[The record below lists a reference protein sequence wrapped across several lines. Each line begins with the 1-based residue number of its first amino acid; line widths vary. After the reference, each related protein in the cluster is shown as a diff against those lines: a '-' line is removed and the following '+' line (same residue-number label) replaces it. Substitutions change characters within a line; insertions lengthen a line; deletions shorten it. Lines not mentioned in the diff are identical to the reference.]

1 MEPIYLEIDSSI
13 AKSCMFAGETIK
25 NNSYLKDKL
34 SKDDYEQVES
44 TFNYMQDIINSPKEY
59 SSLIEIIYKN
69 PHESVQEMAKTVT
82 EKINNPSFG
91 IELEKALTILE
102 PIISLETENN
112 DLFNPEN
119 YIRALKQHPEYE
131 KARNL
136 LDKFR
141 VFVGEYSSYNGEK
154 VTAVIAWQPP
164 NEQNNNMTSS
174 RAYPESGVMVF
185 GVPSNI
191 IQENISVEGPFH
203 ESMHMIFQ
211 DESPKIILTMEK
223 AGFFEGLGYDE
234 KQEICNDMGEAL
246 AYLFHYDFYQTEVKE
261 KLGKIYEVLESKSR
275 SPIVLKQL
283 KFAKNLK
290 GLVNSYI
297 SNGNSMDEKFF
308 EESCK
313 IYKELIE
320 KELSLKQ

>member
-1 MEPIYLEIDSSI
+1 MEPMCLEIDSSI

-25 NNSYLKDKL
+25 NNNYLKNKL
-34 SKDDYEQVES
+34 PKNDYEQVES
-44 TFNYMQDIINSPKEY
+44 TFNHMQDIINSPKEY
-59 SSLIEIIYKN
+59 SSLIESIYKN

-91 IELEKALTILE
+91 IELGKALTILE
-102 PIISLETENN
+102 PIISLETKNN

-119 YIRALKQHPEYE
+119 YIQVLKQHPEHE
-131 KARNL
+131 KARDL
-136 LDKFR
+136 LNKFR
-141 VFVGEYSSYNGEK
+141 VFVGEYGSYNGGK

-164 NEQNNNMTSS
+164 NGQNSNMTSS
-174 RAYPESGVMVF
+174 RAYPESGVMVL

-191 IQENISVEGPFH
+191 TQENISLEGPFH
-203 ESMHMIFQ
+203 ESIHMIFQ
-211 DESPKIILTMEK
+211 DESPKVILAMEK
-223 AGFFEGLGYDE
+223 AGFFEGPEYDK

-261 KLGKIYEVLESKSR
+261 KPGKIYEILESKSR
-275 SPIVLKQL
+275 SPVVLKQL

-290 GLVNSYI
+290 GSVNSYI

-308 EESCK
+308 EESCR

-320 KELSLKQ
+320 KEPSLKQ